1 MRNYWSCS
9 RFADWI
15 RGTPIGGAKSSEEW
29 NRWHKQAQL
38 KKFRYWL
45 AETALSKI
53 EDVVMYIPEKLNSIR
68 YYLNNRYMIRSNSL
82 TAHKDDIKPGQWCD
96 VGNRFL
102 PCMFNELVDFVE
114 IECAWMHVCF
124 SDEAREKYNLP
135 WWRKQWYTR
144 WFKQWRNAEAGVAH
158 LEWASSLKYDDSM
171 WVDKKDKL
179 YGKPTLQALSAQEIL
194 KLYRWWKETYR
205 NRPDVYEISGWSA
218 YCNSKRDGED
228 GLFSKEKTKEEKK
241 EVSRMLKEMR
251 KLEEKYAKE
260 DEEMMIRLIKIR
272 DSLWT

>member
-9 RFADWI
+9 KFADWI
-15 RGTPIGGAKSSEEW
+15 RGTPTGGAKSSEEW
-29 NRWHKQAQL
+29 NKWRKQAQL

-144 WFKQWRNAEAGVAH
+144 WFKQWRNIEAGVAY

-179 YGKPTLQALSAQEIL
+179 YGKPTPQALNSQEIL

-228 GLFSKEKTKEEKK
+228 GLFSEEKTKEEKK